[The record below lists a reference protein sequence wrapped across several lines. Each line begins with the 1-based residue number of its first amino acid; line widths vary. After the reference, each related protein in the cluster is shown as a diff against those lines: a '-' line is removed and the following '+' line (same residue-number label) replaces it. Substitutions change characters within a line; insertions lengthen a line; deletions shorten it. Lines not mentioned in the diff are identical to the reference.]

1 MQGGAA
7 LISFLAEAARA
18 QHGGGGVVAVV
29 AEFIREG
36 GTAMYVNLGVLAI
49 SVAIIIER
57 FIQLMFRFNVNA
69 ATFMTQI
76 EKLVMTNNLER
87 AVKLCN
93 SAPHAALPRVVKS
106 GLSRANRGTVA
117 VASALEESIMEITPF
132 LTKRVQALWSL
143 ANIATLVGLIGTV
156 FGLIGAFK
164 AVAVAAP
171 DQRQT
176 VLTKSLAEAMNCT
189 AFGLTIA
196 VICMIFHLILS
207 GYSKR
212 LTEDVEFNAL
222 KLENLLNRRA
232 QGELNPAEAPSAR
245 PGA

>member
-1 MQGGAA
+1 M
-7 LISFLAEAARA
+7 
-18 QHGGGGVVAVV
+18 HGGGGVIAYV

-36 GTAMYVNLGVLAI
+36 GPAMYVNIFMLALA
-49 SVAIIIER
+49 VAIIIER
-57 FIQLMFRFNVNA
+57 FVQLMFRFNVNA
-69 ATFMTQI
+69 STFMTQI
-76 EKLVMTNNLER
+76 EKLVLTNNLER

-106 GLSRANRGTVA
+106 GLSRANRGAVA
-117 VASALEESIMEITPF
+117 VASALEEAIMEITPF

-143 ANIATLVGLIGTV
+143 ANIATLIGLIGTV

-176 VLTKSLAEAMNCT
+176 VLTKSLAEAMNNT

-196 VICMIFHLILS
+196 VICMIFHLVLS
-207 GYSKR
+207 GYSKK
-212 LTEDVEFNAL
+212 LIEDVEFNAL
-222 KLENLLNRRA
+222 RLENLLARRS
-232 QGELNPAEAPSAR
+232 QGDLNPAEAPSTR
-245 PGA
+245 QGT

>member
-1 MQGGAA
+1 M
-7 LISFLAEAARA
+7 
-18 QHGGGGVVAVV
+18 HGGGGIIAYV
-29 AEFIREG
+29 AEFVREG
-36 GTAMYVNLGVLAI
+36 GPAMYINICMLALSI
-49 SVAIIIER
+49 AIIIER
-57 FIQLMFRFNVNA
+57 FVQLMFRFNVNA
-69 ATFMTQI
+69 TTFMTQI
-76 EKLVMTNNLER
+76 EKLVLTNNLER

-106 GLSRANRGTVA
+106 GLSRANRGAVA
-117 VASALEESIMEITPF
+117 VASALEEAIMEITPY

-176 VLTKSLAEAMNCT
+176 VLTKSLAEAMNNT

-196 VICMIFHLILS
+196 VICMVFHLVLS
-207 GYSKR
+207 GFSKK
-212 LTEDVEFNAL
+212 LLEDVEFNAL
-222 KLENLLNRRA
+222 RLENLLTRRS
-232 QGELNPAEAPSAR
+232 QGELNPAEAPSTR
-245 PGA
+245 QGA